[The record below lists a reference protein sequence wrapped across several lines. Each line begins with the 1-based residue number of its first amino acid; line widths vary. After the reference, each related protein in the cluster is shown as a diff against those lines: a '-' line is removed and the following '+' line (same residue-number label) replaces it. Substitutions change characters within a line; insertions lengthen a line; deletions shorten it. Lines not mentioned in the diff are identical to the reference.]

1 MASEPLNKNLEDE
14 IVAALGDACIEDLM
28 VDQPKSRKNRGS
40 REIQSGIIAA
50 IHGPNVVVEFGPRL
64 QGCCPTTQFEE
75 LPQIGDSMV
84 FVIERRDQDGMLVLS
99 RKGAVQKAVWDTL
112 DVGQVIEATCTGT
125 NKGGLEL
132 ELSGHSAFMP
142 SGQVALH
149 HVEDLSSFVGEKF
162 TCEVIELDKSSNRL
176 VLSRKRVLLIEKETA
191 GNELLATLTIGDTLE
206 ATITTIKP
214 YGAFADIGGIEGL
227 IHISEMSWDRVSD
240 ASKLV
245 TTGQTVMVKLLDI
258 QQDHSPPRIA
268 LGMKQLLK
276 NPNTTIAHTQDDEE
290 VQPRAEDNAMKKLRE
305 KFGKGPLKGGIG

>member
-1 MASEPLNKNLEDE
+1 MASDRLNKNLEDE
-14 IVAALGDACIEDLM
+14 IAAALGDASIEDLM
-28 VDQPKSRKNRGS
+28 IDQPKSRKNRGS
-40 REIQSGIIAA
+40 REIKSGIVAA
-50 IHGPNVVVEFGPRL
+50 IHGPNVLVEFGPRL

-75 LPQIGDSMV
+75 LPQVGKSLE

-99 RKGAVQKAVWDTL
+99 RKGAVQKAAWETL
-112 DVGQVIEATCTGT
+112 DIGQVIEATCTGT

-132 ELSGHSAFMP
+132 ELSGHKAFMP

-162 TCEVIELDKSSNRL
+162 TCEVIELDRSSNRL
-176 VLSRKRVLLIEKETA
+176 VLSRKRVLLVEKEEA
-191 GNELLATLTIGDTLE
+191 GIELLASLTIGDTLE
-206 ATITTIKP
+206 ATITTIQP

-227 IHISEMSWDRVSD
+227 IHISEMAWDRVSD
-240 ASKLV
+240 ASKV
-245 TTGQTVMVKLLDI
+245 VKVGQTVMVTLLDI

-290 VQPRAEDNAMKKLRE
+290 VQPREEDNAMKKLRE
-305 KFGKGPLKGGIG
+305 KFGNGPLKGGIG